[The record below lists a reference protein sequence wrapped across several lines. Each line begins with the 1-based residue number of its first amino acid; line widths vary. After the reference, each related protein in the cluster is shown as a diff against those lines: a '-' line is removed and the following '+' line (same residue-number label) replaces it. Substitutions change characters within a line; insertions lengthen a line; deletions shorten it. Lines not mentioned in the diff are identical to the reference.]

1 MMNPEKLGVKL
12 AQELRWGVED
22 IGAAIVAALVESNC
36 HELAKSFEK
45 LLDHEIEGGRP

>member
-45 LLDHEIEGGRP
+45 LLNNETREGRP